1 MFSFFALPSKRPAL
15 TFNNADTIQSA
26 RQIEIVISRSQKNV
40 TRLRR
45 IGVFDFIYLCYVKCL
60 SMLFF
65 LALWRCS
72 CRKSFFHAA
81 LEHLT
86 CRTQFLH
93 WALKH
98 FSCRKSLSRAA
109 QILSVAEGFAH
120 MHRCQMSSFPRWR
133 VENKH
138 GRNPTEPL
146 RDRVP

>member
-60 SMLFF
+60 SMLLFF

-72 CRKSFFHAA
+72 CRKSFCSCGARTLGLSHIIFA
-81 LEHLT
+81 LGDETL
-86 CRTQFLH
+86 FLSEVT
-93 WALKH
+93 
-98 FSCRKSLSRAA
+98 FSCGADFVCGRRFRAHASLSNVFVSTLACGKQA
-109 QILSVAEGFAH
+109 
-120 MHRCQMSSFPRWR
+120 W
-133 VENKH
+133 
-138 GRNPTEPL
+138 TEPYGTIAG
-146 RDRVP
+146 